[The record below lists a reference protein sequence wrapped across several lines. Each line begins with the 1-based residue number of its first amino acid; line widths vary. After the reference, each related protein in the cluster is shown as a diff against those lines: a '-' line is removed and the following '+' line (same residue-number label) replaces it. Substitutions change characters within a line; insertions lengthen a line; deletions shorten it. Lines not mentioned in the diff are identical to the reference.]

1 MEYQKEMDEKI
12 TITISGTAMD
22 ANLGYELRY
31 LMNFL
36 TSIENQIEKTYLFS
50 YDKTRMSEEDYQN
63 LKVIMSKTRV
73 RSFEADIFIQL
84 QQTVIALIPLLA
96 NDGQAIWEIIKKSY
110 EYLKLVID
118 TRKEGKEVEITQDG
132 DGIIVTGNN
141 NNITINKHVP
151 ALSKDLSP
159 SFSKMANNIDGDK
172 IKQVNFSSTK
182 DSDIELT
189 EEDKERFKSKTL
201 LFEETVTVDGEIVA
215 SDFERYRGNIK
226 VFPDQELPSEIFS
239 FEVANEIKDKQIF
252 KNSYLSNVRVKCQ
265 QRVKID
271 PTKEEMT
278 ETIGL
283 KILDIELI

>member
-1 MEYQKEMDEKI
+1 MDYQKEMDEKI
-12 TITISGTAMD
+12 TITISGAAMD

-31 LMNFL
+31 LLNFL
-36 TSIENQIEKTYLFS
+36 TSIENLIEKTYLYS
-50 YDKTRMSEEDYQN
+50 YDKTRMTEEDYQN

-73 RSFEADIFIQL
+73 GSFEADIFIQL
-84 QQTVIALIPLLA
+84 QQTVIALMPLLA
-96 NDGQAIWEIIKKSY
+96 NDGIAIWEIIKQSY

-151 ALSKDLSP
+151 DLSKDLSP
-159 SFSKMANNIDGDK
+159 TFSQMANNIDGDK

-182 DSDIELT
+182 DKNFELT
-189 EEDKERFKSKTL
+189 EEDRERFKSKTL
-201 LFEETVTVDGEIVA
+201 LFEEIITVDGEIVA

-226 VFPDQELPSEIFS
+226 VFPDQELPNEVFS
-239 FEVANEIKDKQIF
+239 FEVTSEIKDKQIF

-278 ETIGL
+278 NTIGL
-283 KILDIELI
+283 KILDIELL

>member
-1 MEYQKEMDEKI
+1 MDYQKEMDEKI

-31 LMNFL
+31 LLNFL
-36 TSIENQIEKTYLFS
+36 TSIENLIEKTYLYS
-50 YDKTRMSEEDYQN
+50 YDKTRMTEEDYQN

-73 RSFEADIFIQL
+73 GSFEADIFIQL
-84 QQTVIALIPLLA
+84 QQTVIALMPLLA
-96 NDGQAIWEIIKKSY
+96 NDGIAIWEIIKQSY

-151 ALSKDLSP
+151 DLSKDLSP
-159 SFSKMANNIDGDK
+159 TFSQMANNIDGDK

-182 DSDIELT
+182 DKNFELT
-189 EEDKERFKSKTL
+189 EEDRERFKSKTL
-201 LFEETVTVDGEIVA
+201 LFEEIITVDGEIVA

-226 VFPDQELPSEIFS
+226 VFPDQELPSEVFA
-239 FEVANEIKDKQIF
+239 FEVTNEIKDKQIF

-278 ETIGL
+278 KTIGL
-283 KILDIELI
+283 KILDIELL